1 MQSYSLTKIAMENA
15 IIKKLSL
22 LILFL
27 LLLFN
32 HCHLQNNSNQS
43 SSKSLNILAV
53 VPTSSNSCTSHLQP
67 SWERGDELISAAEY
81 AVNEITN
88 FQSMNTYQVNI
99 VPIQVKLC
107 NPLTSI
113 KAFVE
118 KLTSGGSRN
127 KTIAIVGYFCDNL
140 VRVLSPLVEHDGF
153 DHEVIQISA
162 MPPIISNTG
171 YKVPRFH
178 HILPSPLVLAKVT
191 AMLIHRLGLSEIGVI
206 SGGQYHDQHYS
217 RMAEAFLSVARTYN
231 ISIVSHITSSP
242 RLNLIRIKKSSA
254 RVYLVFL
261 PPSAAVD
268 VICNAYLQDFVWPL
282 YAWVFVELHNGEIDN
297 SSKHCSEHTLSVA
310 KESIILVH
318 FNSLENTS
326 SYPFSIGYEIDNS
339 TFIKSPAENSLN
351 QHNNVYATALYDSIL
366 AVALA
371 LKQSLTAHS
380 HEDDPIRAEWIEE
393 ELKQL
398 SFQGATGLMNFSQN
412 PAAVQVTV
420 GVTLMHDGEPTE
432 IASYD
437 PALHQFT
444 FLNLRKL
451 ENAVGSKQDHLYL
464 LYPPYL
470 TFTLSALLVLCLTF
484 TTATVSLFIC
494 YRKTP
499 KVKATSFSLSLCMF
513 VGCYGLII
521 SSLIHTISSGTVIQD
536 KVFHYAI
543 CWGNTFLF
551 TVSIDLV
558 LATVFAKTLRIYH
571 IFNKFGKISR
581 LWSDKGLFILILAIT
596 FIKVV
601 IMIVWAFV
609 DVNHLIDETSPLPEG
624 FPPHYTVVQKCYSH
638 HLSWWVTIVFRYSV
652 ALLIPMLHVAILTRK
667 VSRKEFKDSKAITTL
682 VAVLFVLTCI
692 GNALWFLLRMIDA
705 AIASKVVY
713 SLAFSSAAV
722 LCQVFLFVPK
732 IIPPVCILRVT
743 RIKNR
748 LRFKAGSYTTY
759 AYRRISQTQ

>member
-1 MQSYSLTKIAMENA
+1 MENA
-15 IIKKLSL
+15 IIMKLSL

-32 HCHLQNNSNQS
+32 CCHLQNNNNQS
-43 SSKSLNILAV
+43 SLTSKSLNILAV
-53 VPTSSNSCTSHLQP
+53 VPTSSSSCMSPLQP
-67 SWERGDELISAAEY
+67 PRWEQGDQLISTAEY
-81 AVNEITN
+81 AMNEITSS
-88 FQSMNTYQVNI
+88 QSTNMYQVNI

-113 KAFVE
+113 EAFVE

-127 KTIAIVGYFCDNL
+127 KSIAIVGYFCDNL
-140 VRVLSPLVEHDGF
+140 VRFFSPLIEHDNF
-153 DHEVIQISA
+153 EVIQISA
-162 MPPIISNTG
+162 MPPIISNTD
-171 YKVPRFH
+171 YKVPQFH

-191 AMLIHRLGLSEIGVI
+191 AMLIHRLGLSKIGMI

-217 RMAEAFLSVARTYN
+217 RMAEAFLPIAKMYN
-231 ISIVSHITSSP
+231 ISVVSHIT
-242 RLNLIRIKKSSA
+242 RLNLSRIKKSSA

-261 PPSAAVD
+261 PPAAAID
-268 VICNAYLQDFVWPL
+268 VICNAYLLGFTWPL
-282 YAWVFVELHNGEIDN
+282 YAWVYVELHNGEIGK
-297 SSKHCSEHTLSVA
+297 SSKHCSEHTLSIA

-318 FNSLENTS
+318 FNSFENTS
-326 SYPFSIGYEIDNS
+326 NYLFNIGYGINNS
-339 TFIKSPAENSLN
+339 TFTESPAENLLN
-351 QHNNVYATALYDSIL
+351 QHNNVYANALYDSIL
-366 AVALA
+366 AIALA

-380 HEDDPIRAEWIEE
+380 HEDDPIRAEWIEK

-412 PAAVQVTV
+412 PAAVQITV
-420 GVTLMHDGEPTE
+420 GVAQMQDGESIE
-432 IASYD
+432 IASYNT
-437 PALHQFT
+437 ALHQFT
-444 FLNLRKL
+444 FLNLSKL
-451 ENAVGSKQDHLYL
+451 ENAVGNRQDHLYR

-470 TFTLSALLVLCLTF
+470 MFTLSALLVLCLIF
-484 TTATVSLFIC
+484 TTATVSLFIH
-494 YRKTP
+494 YRKIP

-513 VGCYGLII
+513 VGCYGLIL
-521 SSLIHTISSGTVIQD
+521 SSLIHTIFSGIVLQG
-536 KVFHYAI
+536 KVFRYAI

-581 LWSDKGLFILILAIT
+581 LWSDKGLFVLILAIT
-596 FIKVV
+596 SIKVAIMV
-601 IMIVWAFV
+601 IWALV
-609 DVNHLIDETSPLPEG
+609 DMNHLIDETSPLPEG

-638 HLSWWVTIVFRYSV
+638 HLSWWITIVFGYTV
-652 ALLIPMLHVAILTRK
+652 ALLVPMLHVAILTRK

-682 VAVLFVLTCI
+682 VAVLFVLTCV

-713 SLAFSSAAV
+713 SLAFSSAAI

-732 IIPPVCILRVT
+732 IIPPVFMLRVT

-748 LRFKAGSYTTY
+748 LKLRAGSYTNY